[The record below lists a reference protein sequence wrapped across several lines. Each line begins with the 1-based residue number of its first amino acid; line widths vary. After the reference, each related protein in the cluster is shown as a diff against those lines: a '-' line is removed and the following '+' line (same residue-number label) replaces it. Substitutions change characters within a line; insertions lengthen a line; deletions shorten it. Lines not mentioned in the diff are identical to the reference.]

1 MKIMTNKGN
10 RVGGICHNIQN
21 GGRRYAMRAK
31 KSIVA
36 VVLCTQSCTYWVSM
50 CAREISVITLKND

>member
-10 RVGGICHNIQN
+10 RLRGICHNIQN
-21 GGRRYAMRAK
+21 GGHRYAMRAK

-36 VVLCTQSCTYWVSM
+36 VALYTQSFTHCVSIWVP
-50 CAREISVITLKND
+50 RK